1 MAAWIL
7 AQGLSAERPLVILSD
22 NSVEHALFALA
33 AQHVGVPSAAISPA
47 YSLMSK
53 DFDKLRSMVSLLE
66 PGAIYV
72 SAMQPFAAALAAIQ
86 PLHSATIVSGN
97 AADTGAIS
105 FRTIAATLE
114 TPDVAKAFA
123 AVTPDTIAKFLFTS
137 GSTGTPKAVINTQ
150 RMLTSSQQA
159 KAQTW
164 SFLEGSGDGLV
175 ILDWLPWSHTF
186 GANHNFN
193 LVLRNGGTLFVDG
206 GKPAPGLF
214 ATSLANLRSV
224 MPTVYFNVPRG
235 FDMLIAALRSD
246 DELRRRFFSEVKFA
260 FYAGAALPQNLW
272 DALEELS
279 IKTVGRALPMVS
291 AWGSTET
298 SPLATDCHFQAQR
311 SGNIGVPIPGTE
323 LKLVPSGDKLEV
335 RVRGPNVTPGYWK
348 APELTAQ
355 AFDAEGFYLIGDAVT
370 FADPARPELGLFFDG
385 RVAEDFKLNSGTWV
399 SVGTLRVAG
408 IAALAPLAQDI
419 VVTGH
424 GGDEVRFLVFPNI
437 AACRAHAGLT
447 DSADVKDVIGHD
459 KVRHSIA
466 QGLAKLKAQSGNSSG
481 HATRALL
488 LAEPASV
495 DGGEI
500 TDKGY
505 INQRAVL
512 TRRAQA
518 VATLDDDGF
527 RRMDRLRRVRRGTSD
542 LARHAGTSPAMTK
555 SKSFALTN
563 LLPKQLTCE
572 SFRAIARFTD
582 RAVELPCR
590 AGRKRMLER
599 SGPSGPNARAH
610 QAGWNAGA
618 RLAVVAVA
626 RSGAAL
632 AGHGAEILVQPPQ
645 QVDQNLPLVF
655 LQAGQQP
662 PLAFERGHDHL
673 VVDRAPA
680 RGQRDGVGAAV
691 VGCGADRDQAALLQH
706 RKIAADRPLV
716 EADHVADPRGRNA
729 GLDRQQRHDPPFRDV
744 DAEIALIKHR
754 RAVRQLVGDEGDE
767 RRNVAVEIEQRAVI
781 GGCGL
786 HWARPARFPAKGNLA
801 HVSIIAAE
809 LRPSNRDMGQGFTR
823 TNFGRSR

>member
-1 MAAWIL
+1 MTVASHGDVAGLFATPRTVAEHRPDGSIVLRSPEPLGESARCTGDWLEQWAQQRPDAIFLAERGNVEMPWTTVTYAQALRKVRAAASWIL
-7 AQGLSAERPLVILSD
+7 AQGLSADRPVAILSD
-22 NSVEHALFALA
+22 NSIDHALLALA

-53 DFDKLRSMVSLLE
+53 DFDKLKSMIALLD

-72 SAMQPFAAALAAIQ
+72 SALPPFAPALAAIK
-86 PLHSATIVSGN
+86 PLHNAHIISGN
-97 AADTGAIS
+97 TDDVDVLAFHA
-105 FRTIAATLE
+105 IAATPEL
-114 TPDVAKAFA
+114 PDVARAFA

-164 SFLEGSGDGLV
+164 TFLERSRDLV

-193 LVLRNGGTLFVDG
+193 LVLRNGGALYIDG

-246 DELRRRFFSEVKFA
+246 EELRRRFFGEVKFA

-279 IKTVGRALPMVS
+279 LETVGRKLPMVS

-298 SPLATDCHFQAQR
+298 SPLATDCHFLAER

-323 LKLVPSGDKLEV
+323 LKLVTSGDKLEV

-348 APELTAQ
+348 APELTRQ
-355 AFDAEGFYLIGDAVT
+355 AFDEEGFYLIGDAVKL
-370 FADPARPELGLFFDG
+370 ADSARPERGLFFDG

-399 SVGTLRVAG
+399 SVGGLRVAG

-419 VVTGH
+419 VVAGH

-437 AACRAHAGLT
+437 VACRAHAGLPET
-447 DSADVKDVIGHD
+447 AAASDVLAHD
-459 KVRHSIA
+459 KVRSAIA
-466 QGLAKLKAQSGNSSG
+466 QGLTKLKQQSANSSG

-488 LAEPASV
+488 LAEPPSV

-512 TRRAQA
+512 TRRA
-518 VATLDDDGF
+518 D
-527 RRMDRLRRVRRGTSD
+527 
-542 LARHAGTSPAMTK
+542 
-555 SKSFALTN
+555 
-563 LLPKQLTCE
+563 
-572 SFRAIARFTD
+572 
-582 RAVELPCR
+582 
-590 AGRKRMLER
+590 
-599 SGPSGPNARAH
+599 
-610 QAGWNAGA
+610 
-618 RLAVVAVA
+618 AVA
-626 RSGAAL
+626 RLNDDASG
-632 AGHGAEILVQPPQ
+632 EWI
-645 QVDQNLPLVF
+645 
-655 LQAGQQP
+655 
-662 PLAFERGHDHL
+662 
-673 VVDRAPA
+673 
-680 RGQRDGVGAAV
+680 
-691 VGCGADRDQAALLQH
+691 
-706 RKIAADRPLV
+706 
-716 EADHVADPRGRNA
+716 
-729 GLDRQQRHDPPFRDV
+729 GL
-744 DAEIALIKHR
+744 
-754 RAVRQLVGDEGDE
+754 
-767 RRNVAVEIEQRAVI
+767 
-781 GGCGL
+781 
-786 HWARPARFPAKGNLA
+786 
-801 HVSIIAAE
+801 
-809 LRPSNRDMGQGFTR
+809 
-823 TNFGRSR
+823 

>member
-1 MAAWIL
+1 MTTAARGDASSLFATPKTVAEHRADGSIVLRSGELLGESARCIGDWLEHFARQTPDTIFLAERDSADTPWATMTYAGALRRVRAAASWIL
-7 AQGLSAERPLVILSD
+7 AHEFSAERPVVILSD
-22 NSVEHALFALA
+22 NSIDHALLALA

-53 DFDKLRSMVSLLE
+53 DFDKLKSMISLLQ

-72 SAMQPFAAALAAIQ
+72 SATRPFAAALDAIK
-86 PLHSATIVSGN
+86 PLHKAQIISGN
-97 AADTGAIS
+97 AGDADALA
-105 FRTIAATLE
+105 FRDIAATPE
-114 TPDVAKAFA
+114 TDDVANAFA
-123 AVTPDTIAKFLFTS
+123 AVMPDTIAKFLFTS

-164 SFLEGSGDGLV
+164 TFLEQSRGDLV

-193 LVLRNGGTLFVDG
+193 LVLCNGGSLYIDG

-214 ATSLANLRSV
+214 ATSLANLKSV

-246 DELRRRFFSEVKFA
+246 EDLRRRFFSEVKFA

-272 DALEELS
+272 DALEDLS

-298 SPLATDCHFQAQR
+298 SPLATDCHFLADR

-323 LKLVPSGDKLEV
+323 LKLVASGDKLEV

-348 APELTAQ
+348 APELTRQ
-355 AFDAEGFYLIGDAVT
+355 AFDDEGFYLIGDAVKL
-370 FADPARPELGLFFDG
+370 ADAERPERGLFFDG

-437 AACRAHAGLT
+437 AACRAQLGLPET
-447 DSADVKDVIGHD
+447 ADVNDVLAHAKI
-459 KVRHSIA
+459 RTAIA
-466 QGLAKLKAQSGNSSG
+466 QGLTKLKQQGANSSG

-512 TRRAQA
+512 TRRA
-518 VATLDDDGF
+518 D
-527 RRMDRLRRVRRGTSD
+527 
-542 LARHAGTSPAMTK
+542 
-555 SKSFALTN
+555 
-563 LLPKQLTCE
+563 
-572 SFRAIARFTD
+572 
-582 RAVELPCR
+582 
-590 AGRKRMLER
+590 
-599 SGPSGPNARAH
+599 
-610 QAGWNAGA
+610 
-618 RLAVVAVA
+618 AVA
-626 RSGAAL
+626 RLNDDASGEWI
-632 AGHGAEILVQPPQ
+632 GC
-645 QVDQNLPLVF
+645 
-655 LQAGQQP
+655 
-662 PLAFERGHDHL
+662 
-673 VVDRAPA
+673 
-680 RGQRDGVGAAV
+680 VG
-691 VGCGADRDQAALLQH
+691 
-706 RKIAADRPLV
+706 
-716 EADHVADPRGRNA
+716 
-729 GLDRQQRHDPPFRDV
+729 
-744 DAEIALIKHR
+744 
-754 RAVRQLVGDEGDE
+754 
-767 RRNVAVEIEQRAVI
+767 
-781 GGCGL
+781 
-786 HWARPARFPAKGNLA
+786 
-801 HVSIIAAE
+801 
-809 LRPSNRDMGQGFTR
+809 
-823 TNFGRSR
+823 

>member
-1 MAAWIL
+1 MTTASRGDASSLFAVPKTVAEHRADGSIVLRSSEPLRGSARCIGDWLEQWARQTPDKIFLAERGNVDAPWTTVTYAQALRLVRGAASWIL
-7 AQGLSAERPLVILSD
+7 ARGLSAERPLVILSD
-22 NSVEHALFALA
+22 NSIDHGLLALA
-33 AQHVGVPSAAISPA
+33 AQHVGVPSASISPA

-53 DFDKLRSMVSLLE
+53 DFDKLKSMIALLE

-72 SAMQPFAAALAAIQ
+72 SATKLFAAALVAIKPSHDAQ
-86 PLHSATIVSGN
+86 IISGN
-97 AADTGAIS
+97 TDDADALA
-105 FRTIAATLE
+105 FRAVTATPE
-114 TPDVAKAFA
+114 TSGVAKAFA

-164 SFLEGSGDGLV
+164 TFLEHAGSDLV

-193 LVLRNGGTLFVDG
+193 LVLRNGGSLYIDG

-214 ATSLANLRSV
+214 ATSLANLKSV

-246 DELRRRFFSEVKFA
+246 EELRRRFFSEVKFA

-298 SPLATDCHFQAQR
+298 SPLATDCHFLAER

-323 LKLVPSGDKLEV
+323 LKLVTSGDKLEV

-348 APELTAQ
+348 AAELTEQ
-355 AFDAEGFYLIGDAVT
+355 AFDEEGFYLIGDAVK
-370 FADPARPELGLFFDG
+370 FADVERPERGLFFDG

-424 GGDEVRFLVFPNI
+424 GRDEVRFLVFPNI
-437 AACRAHAGLT
+437 AACRAHAGLPETADAT
-447 DSADVKDVIGHD
+447 DVLAHD
-459 KVRHSIA
+459 KIRAAIA
-466 QGLAKLKAQSGNSSG
+466 QGLAKLKQQTANSSG

-488 LAEPASV
+488 LAEPPSV

-512 TRRAQA
+512 TRRAGA
-518 VATLDDDGF
+518 VRRLDDD
-527 RRMDRLRRVRRGTSD
+527 
-542 LARHAGTSPAMTK
+542 A
-555 SKSFALTN
+555 
-563 LLPKQLTCE
+563 
-572 SFRAIARFTD
+572 
-582 RAVELPCR
+582 
-590 AGRKRMLER
+590 
-599 SGPSGPNARAH
+599 SGE
-610 QAGWNAGA
+610 W
-618 RLAVVAVA
+618 
-626 RSGAAL
+626 
-632 AGHGAEILVQPPQ
+632 I
-645 QVDQNLPLVF
+645 
-655 LQAGQQP
+655 
-662 PLAFERGHDHL
+662 
-673 VVDRAPA
+673 
-680 RGQRDGVGAAV
+680 
-691 VGCGADRDQAALLQH
+691 
-706 RKIAADRPLV
+706 
-716 EADHVADPRGRNA
+716 
-729 GLDRQQRHDPPFRDV
+729 GL
-744 DAEIALIKHR
+744 
-754 RAVRQLVGDEGDE
+754 
-767 RRNVAVEIEQRAVI
+767 
-781 GGCGL
+781 
-786 HWARPARFPAKGNLA
+786 
-801 HVSIIAAE
+801 S
-809 LRPSNRDMGQGFTR
+809 
-823 TNFGRSR
+823 

>member
-1 MAAWIL
+1 MTTAARGDASSLFATPKTVAEHRADGSIVLRSGELLGESARCIGDWLEHFARQTPDTIFLAERDSADTPWATMTYAGALRRVRAAASWIL
-7 AQGLSAERPLVILSD
+7 AHEFSAERPVVILSD
-22 NSVEHALFALA
+22 NSIDHALLALA

-53 DFDKLRSMVSLLE
+53 DFDKLKSMISLLQ

-72 SAMQPFAAALAAIQ
+72 SATRPFAAALDAIK
-86 PLHSATIVSGN
+86 PLHKAQIISGN
-97 AADTGAIS
+97 AGDADALA
-105 FRTIAATLE
+105 FRDIAATPE
-114 TPDVAKAFA
+114 TDDVANAFA

-159 KAQTW
+159 KVQTW
-164 SFLEGSGDGLV
+164 TFLEQSRGDLV

-193 LVLRNGGTLFVDG
+193 LVLCNGGSLYIDG

-214 ATSLANLRSV
+214 ATSLANLKSV

-246 DELRRRFFSEVKFA
+246 EDLRRRFFSEVKFA

-272 DALEELS
+272 DALEDLS

-298 SPLATDCHFQAQR
+298 SPLATDCHFLADR

-323 LKLVPSGDKLEV
+323 LKLVASGDKLEV

-348 APELTAQ
+348 APELTRQ
-355 AFDAEGFYLIGDAVT
+355 AFDDEGFYLIGDAVKL
-370 FADPARPELGLFFDG
+370 ADAERPERGLFFDG

-424 GGDEVRFLVFPNI
+424 GGDEVRFLVFPNVV
-437 AACRAHAGLT
+437 ACRAQAGL
-447 DSADVKDVIGHD
+447 SEAVSVSDVLAHD
-459 KVRHSIA
+459 KVRTAIA
-466 QGLAKLKAQSGNSSG
+466 QGLTKLKQQGANSSG

-512 TRRAQA
+512 TRRADA
-518 VATLDDDGF
+518 VTRLNDDA
-527 RRMDRLRRVRRGTSD
+527 S
-542 LARHAGTSPAMTK
+542 
-555 SKSFALTN
+555 
-563 LLPKQLTCE
+563 
-572 SFRAIARFTD
+572 
-582 RAVELPCR
+582 
-590 AGRKRMLER
+590 
-599 SGPSGPNARAH
+599 
-610 QAGWNAGA
+610 
-618 RLAVVAVA
+618 
-626 RSGAAL
+626 
-632 AGHGAEILVQPPQ
+632 AEW
-645 QVDQNLPLVF
+645 
-655 LQAGQQP
+655 
-662 PLAFERGHDHL
+662 
-673 VVDRAPA
+673 
-680 RGQRDGVGAAV
+680 
-691 VGCGADRDQAALLQH
+691 VGC
-706 RKIAADRPLV
+706 
-716 EADHVADPRGRNA
+716 
-729 GLDRQQRHDPPFRDV
+729 
-744 DAEIALIKHR
+744 
-754 RAVRQLVGDEGDE
+754 VG
-767 RRNVAVEIEQRAVI
+767 
-781 GGCGL
+781 
-786 HWARPARFPAKGNLA
+786 
-801 HVSIIAAE
+801 
-809 LRPSNRDMGQGFTR
+809 
-823 TNFGRSR
+823 

>member
-1 MAAWIL
+1 MTIAAASGDNFRSLFATPAIVADRRADGSILVRSTTPLQPGARCIGDWLEHWARQAPDRIFVADRGSADAPWSTVTYQDALQQVRAAAAWIL

-47 YSLMSK
+47 YSLMSR
-53 DFDKLRSMVSLLE
+53 DFDKLKSMITLLG

-72 SAMQPFAAALAAIQ
+72 SGTKTFAAALAAIK
-86 PLHSATIVSGN
+86 PLHSAAIVSGG
-97 AADTGAIS
+97 ADTDAIS
-105 FRTIAATLE
+105 FRSIAATLE
-114 TPDVAKAFA
+114 SPGVERAFA
-123 AVTPDTIAKFLFTS
+123 ALTPDTIAKFLFTS

-164 SFLEGSGDGLV
+164 TFLDDIREKLV

-193 LVLRNGGTLFVDG
+193 LVLRNGGTLYVDG

-235 FDMLIAALRSD
+235 FDMLIAALRGD
-246 DELRRRFFSEVKFA
+246 DELRKKFFTEVKFA

-279 IKTVGRALPMVS
+279 IQTVGRAMPMVS

-298 SPLATDCHFQAQR
+298 SPLATDCHFQAKR

-370 FADPARPELGLFFDG
+370 FADPARPELGLFFGG

-408 IAALAPLAQDI
+408 ITALAPLAQDI

-424 GGDEVRFLVFPNI
+424 GGDDVRFLVFSNI
-437 AACRAHAGLT
+437 AACRVHAGLP
-447 DSADVKDVIGHD
+447 DNADVNDVIGHD
-459 KVRHSIA
+459 KVRTAIA
-466 QGLAKLKAQSGNSSG
+466 QGLARLKAQSGNSSG

-512 TRRAQA
+512 TRRAGA
-518 VATLDDDGF
+518 VAMLDDDSSAEWIGC
-527 RRMDRLRRVRRGTSD
+527 
-542 LARHAGTSPAMTK
+542 AG
-555 SKSFALTN
+555 
-563 LLPKQLTCE
+563 
-572 SFRAIARFTD
+572 
-582 RAVELPCR
+582 
-590 AGRKRMLER
+590 
-599 SGPSGPNARAH
+599 
-610 QAGWNAGA
+610 
-618 RLAVVAVA
+618 
-626 RSGAAL
+626 
-632 AGHGAEILVQPPQ
+632 
-645 QVDQNLPLVF
+645 
-655 LQAGQQP
+655 
-662 PLAFERGHDHL
+662 
-673 VVDRAPA
+673 
-680 RGQRDGVGAAV
+680 
-691 VGCGADRDQAALLQH
+691 
-706 RKIAADRPLV
+706 
-716 EADHVADPRGRNA
+716 
-729 GLDRQQRHDPPFRDV
+729 
-744 DAEIALIKHR
+744 
-754 RAVRQLVGDEGDE
+754 
-767 RRNVAVEIEQRAVI
+767 
-781 GGCGL
+781 
-786 HWARPARFPAKGNLA
+786 
-801 HVSIIAAE
+801 
-809 LRPSNRDMGQGFTR
+809 
-823 TNFGRSR
+823 

>member
-1 MAAWIL
+1 MTIAAISGADSQGLFATPAIVADRRADGSILVRSTTPLQPSARCIGDWLEHWARLAPDRTFLADRASIDTPWTTVTYKDALKQVRSAAAWIL
-7 AQGLSAERPLVILSD
+7 AQGLNSERPLVILSD

-53 DFDKLRSMVSLLE
+53 DFDKLKSMIELLG

-72 SAMQPFAAALAAIQ
+72 SGTKPFAGALAAIR
-86 PLHSATIVSGN
+86 PLHSATLVSGT
-97 AADTGAIS
+97 ADDGDAIS
-105 FRTIAATLE
+105 FRAIAVTPE
-114 TPDVAKAFA
+114 TPDVENAFA
-123 AVTPDTIAKFLFTS
+123 AITLDTIAKFLFTS

-164 SFLEGSGDGLV
+164 TFLEDIGDKFV

-193 LVLRNGGTLFVDG
+193 LVLRNGGTLYVDG

-224 MPTVYFNVPRG
+224 MPSVYFNVPRG
-235 FDMLIAALRSD
+235 FDMLIAALRGD
-246 DELRRRFFSEVKFA
+246 DDLRKKFFSEVKFA

-272 DALEELS
+272 DALGELS

-298 SPLATDCHFQAQR
+298 SPLATDCHFQAKR

-355 AFDAEGFYLIGDAVT
+355 AFDEEGFYLIGDAVT
-370 FADPARPELGLFFDG
+370 FADPAHPELGLFFDG

-424 GGDEVRFLVFPNI
+424 GSDEVRFLVFPNI
-437 AACRAHAGLT
+437 AACRAHAGLS
-447 DSADVKDVIGHD
+447 DDADVKEVIGHD
-459 KVRHSIA
+459 KVRDAIA

-512 TRRAQA
+512 TRRAGA
-518 VATLDDDGF
+518 VATLDDDASAEWIGC
-527 RRMDRLRRVRRGTSD
+527 
-542 LARHAGTSPAMTK
+542 AG
-555 SKSFALTN
+555 
-563 LLPKQLTCE
+563 
-572 SFRAIARFTD
+572 
-582 RAVELPCR
+582 
-590 AGRKRMLER
+590 
-599 SGPSGPNARAH
+599 
-610 QAGWNAGA
+610 
-618 RLAVVAVA
+618 
-626 RSGAAL
+626 
-632 AGHGAEILVQPPQ
+632 
-645 QVDQNLPLVF
+645 
-655 LQAGQQP
+655 
-662 PLAFERGHDHL
+662 
-673 VVDRAPA
+673 
-680 RGQRDGVGAAV
+680 
-691 VGCGADRDQAALLQH
+691 
-706 RKIAADRPLV
+706 
-716 EADHVADPRGRNA
+716 
-729 GLDRQQRHDPPFRDV
+729 
-744 DAEIALIKHR
+744 
-754 RAVRQLVGDEGDE
+754 
-767 RRNVAVEIEQRAVI
+767 
-781 GGCGL
+781 
-786 HWARPARFPAKGNLA
+786 
-801 HVSIIAAE
+801 
-809 LRPSNRDMGQGFTR
+809 
-823 TNFGRSR
+823 

>member
-1 MAAWIL
+1 MTMASANGDDPRNLFATPAIVTISRDDGSILVRSTTPLKESARCVGDWLEHWARQAPDRIFLGERASTEAPWSTVSYHEALGIVRRTASWVL

-22 NSVEHALFALA
+22 NGIDHALFALA

-53 DFDKLRSMVSLLE
+53 DFDKLKSMISLLD

-72 SAMQPFAAALAAIQ
+72 AATKPLAAALAAIA
-86 PLHSATIVSGN
+86 PLHRATIVSGN
-97 AADTGAIS
+97 PEDADALP
-105 FRTIAATLE
+105 FRTVAATPE
-114 TPDVAKAFA
+114 SSEVATAFA

-164 SFLEGSGDGLV
+164 TFLEQPGEELV

-193 LVLRNGGTLFVDG
+193 LVLRNGGTLYVDG

-224 MPTVYFNVPRG
+224 VPTVYFNVPRG
-235 FDMLIAALRSD
+235 FDMLIAALRTD
-246 DELRRRFFSEVKFA
+246 EELRRKFFEGTKFA

-279 IKTVGRALPMVS
+279 LQTVGRKLPMVS

-298 SPLATDCHFQAQR
+298 SPLATDCHFLAER

-348 APELTAQ
+348 APQLTAE
-355 AFDAEGFYLIGDAVT
+355 AFDDEGFYKIGDAVT
-370 FADPARPELGLFFDG
+370 FADSDRPDLGLFFDG

-419 VVTGH
+419 VVAGH
-424 GGDEVRFLVFPNI
+424 GRDEVGFLVFPNL
-437 AACRAHAGLT
+437 AACRALAGQPE
-447 DSADVKDVIGHD
+447 SADAREVIGHPA
-459 KVRHSIA
+459 VRSAIG
-466 QGLAKLKAQSGNSSG
+466 QGLARLKAQGGHSSG

-512 TRRAQA
+512 TRRA
-518 VATLDDDGF
+518 
-527 RRMDRLRRVRRGTSD
+527 
-542 LARHAGTSPAMTK
+542 
-555 SKSFALTN
+555 
-563 LLPKQLTCE
+563 
-572 SFRAIARFTD
+572 
-582 RAVELPCR
+582 
-590 AGRKRMLER
+590 
-599 SGPSGPNARAH
+599 
-610 QAGWNAGA
+610 
-618 RLAVVAVA
+618 VAVA
-626 RSGAAL
+626 VLEDDAAGEVIAC
-632 AGHGAEILVQPPQ
+632 AG
-645 QVDQNLPLVF
+645 
-655 LQAGQQP
+655 
-662 PLAFERGHDHL
+662 
-673 VVDRAPA
+673 
-680 RGQRDGVGAAV
+680 
-691 VGCGADRDQAALLQH
+691 
-706 RKIAADRPLV
+706 
-716 EADHVADPRGRNA
+716 
-729 GLDRQQRHDPPFRDV
+729 
-744 DAEIALIKHR
+744 
-754 RAVRQLVGDEGDE
+754 
-767 RRNVAVEIEQRAVI
+767 
-781 GGCGL
+781 
-786 HWARPARFPAKGNLA
+786 
-801 HVSIIAAE
+801 
-809 LRPSNRDMGQGFTR
+809 
-823 TNFGRSR
+823 

>member
-1 MAAWIL
+1 MTPLAARRDTPEMLFAVPAIVADRRADGSIIMKSIAPLKPSARCVGDWLEHWAAQTPDRIFLGERTDVDAPWTTVTYKDALLQVRSTAAWIS

-22 NSVEHALFALA
+22 NSIEHALFGLA
-33 AQHVGVPSAAISPA
+33 AMHVGVPSAAISPA
-47 YSLMSK
+47 YSLMSR
-53 DFDKLRSMVSLLE
+53 DFDKLKSMITLLE

-72 SAMQPFAAALAAIQ
+72 PGTKAFAAALAAIKS
-86 PLHSATIVSGN
+86 LHSAKIISGN
-97 AADTGAIS
+97 AEDADAIS
-105 FRTIAATLE
+105 FRAIAATPE

-164 SFLEGSGDGLV
+164 AFLDGARDLV

-193 LVLRNGGTLFVDG
+193 LVLRNGGSLYVDG

-235 FDMLIAALRSD
+235 FDMLIGALRGD
-246 DELRRRFFSEVKFA
+246 DELRRRFFGEVKFA

-279 IKTVGRALPMVS
+279 IKTSGRALPMVS

-298 SPLATDCHFQAQR
+298 SPLATDCHFQASR

-355 AFDAEGFYLIGDAVT
+355 AFDSDGFYMIGDAVT

-408 IAALAPLAQDI
+408 ITALAPLAQDI

-437 AACRAHAGLT
+437 AACRAHAGLP
-447 DSADVKDVIGHD
+447 DSADAKDVIGHE
-459 KVRHSIA
+459 KIRTTIA
-466 QGLAKLKAQSGNSSG
+466 QGLAKLKAQSGHSSG

-512 TRRAQA
+512 TRRAGS
-518 VATLDDDGF
+518 VATLDNDASAEWIGC
-527 RRMDRLRRVRRGTSD
+527 
-542 LARHAGTSPAMTK
+542 AG
-555 SKSFALTN
+555 
-563 LLPKQLTCE
+563 
-572 SFRAIARFTD
+572 
-582 RAVELPCR
+582 
-590 AGRKRMLER
+590 
-599 SGPSGPNARAH
+599 
-610 QAGWNAGA
+610 
-618 RLAVVAVA
+618 
-626 RSGAAL
+626 
-632 AGHGAEILVQPPQ
+632 
-645 QVDQNLPLVF
+645 
-655 LQAGQQP
+655 
-662 PLAFERGHDHL
+662 
-673 VVDRAPA
+673 
-680 RGQRDGVGAAV
+680 
-691 VGCGADRDQAALLQH
+691 
-706 RKIAADRPLV
+706 
-716 EADHVADPRGRNA
+716 
-729 GLDRQQRHDPPFRDV
+729 
-744 DAEIALIKHR
+744 
-754 RAVRQLVGDEGDE
+754 
-767 RRNVAVEIEQRAVI
+767 
-781 GGCGL
+781 
-786 HWARPARFPAKGNLA
+786 
-801 HVSIIAAE
+801 
-809 LRPSNRDMGQGFTR
+809 
-823 TNFGRSR
+823 